1 MGLGKR
7 GGDRPLAD
15 LTRGGDFGVREVAE
29 VAQEDDQPAARRET
43 LKRGRELRISLGLEQ
58 SRLDTVLE
66 RQGERSPP
74 PFQCG
79 PERDLPDP
87 RGERRLAAVS
97 LALRERP
104 GECLLDRVAG
114 GLATARDRRERV
126 AKGDVAVLVQLLQ
139 RSRPGVHVSERP
151 APAGFFSAYVPTTW
165 TIQRR
170 SRSRSS
176 SRKSTR
182 CQVPRQSSPS
192 RTGIDSPAVPS
203 SIAMQCECPL
213 PKSMS
218 SSQMFSVRRSQSSC
232 A

>member
-15 LTRGGDFGVREVAE
+15 LTRGGDLGVREVAE

-58 SRLDTVLE
+58 SRLDAVLE

-74 PFQCG
+74 PFQCS

-104 GECLLDRVAG
+104 GKCLLDRVAG

-139 RSRPGVHVSERP
+139 RSRRGVHVPERP
-151 APAGFFSAYVPTTW
+151 APAGFFSRYVPTTW

-170 SRSRSS
+170 SRSRAG
-176 SRKSTR
+176 SRER
-182 CQVPRQSSPS
+182 NPRPGPGAGSAP
-192 RTGIDSPAVPS
+192 RP
-203 SIAMQCECPL
+203 
-213 PKSMS
+213 
-218 SSQMFSVRRSQSSC
+218 R
-232 A
+232 